1 LWLVHVDI
9 AIRNLMNFSDSG
21 NEYHVVII
29 GAGISG
35 LATAA
40 WLDAAGVKVLVL
52 ESAPYV
58 GGVMHTE
65 RLDDFLIETGPNS
78 LLETT
83 PHIGELIALAG
94 VQDQVVYP
102 DGAGSKRYIL
112 RHGKFFPLP
121 TNPSAFLRTPLFS
134 LRAKLRLLREPF
146 IKPAPPETEES
157 IAEFVRRRI
166 GSEFLDYAI
175 NPFVAGVY
183 AGDPARLSVR
193 AAFPKLYGLEQNYG
207 SLIRGAIRGR
217 KERAARAE
225 KAKDRARMLSFREG
239 MGALPAALHRR
250 LGEKVQLGV
259 SNVQIS
265 TAADQA
271 LPFSLEKEEPDKM
284 WRIAFKT
291 TSNEKIWNEIYARHV
306 VITAPAYHVPTL
318 FSEGP
323 ARRLAALRDVV
334 YAPVAVIATG
344 FRRKHVRH
352 PLDGFGFLV
361 PEKEQRN
368 ILGTLFNSTL
378 FPNRAPEGR
387 VLMTTFAGGMRQPTL
402 VSREDRDL
410 RQLVLEDLR
419 DLLGISA
426 APDFIHIRRYQQ
438 AIPQYMIGHQ
448 RFLDLMDEIEREFPG
463 LHFATNYRGGISVA
477 DCIKQAREMATKI
490 KNLLKVTERESRIK
504 II

>member
-1 LWLVHVDI
+1 
-9 AIRNLMNFSDSG
+9 MNFSDSD
-21 NEYHVVII
+21 NEYHAVII

-52 ESAPYV
+52 ESAPHA
-58 GGVMHTE
+58 GGVMRSE
-65 RLDDFLIETGPNS
+65 RLNDFLVETGPNS

-94 VQDQVVYP
+94 VQEQVVYP

-112 RHGKFFPLP
+112 RGGKISPLP
-121 TNPSAFLRTPLFS
+121 MNPPAFLATPLFS

-146 IKPAPPETEES
+146 IKPAPPEKDES

-166 GSEFLDYAI
+166 GHEFLDYAI

-183 AGDPARLSVR
+183 AGDPAQLSVR
-193 AAFPKLYGLEQNYG
+193 AAFPKLHALEQNYG

-250 LGEKVQLGV
+250 LREKVQLGV

-265 TAADQA
+265 TTADSE
-271 LPFSLEKEEPDKM
+271 LSFLREKEEPDKIG
-284 WRIAFKT
+284 RIVFETESNAT
-291 TSNEKIWNEIYARHV
+291 TWNEIYARHV
-306 VITAPAYHVPTL
+306 VITVPAYHVPAL
-318 FSEGP
+318 FKDGP
-323 ARRLAALRDVV
+323 ARRLTALRDVV
-334 YAPVAVIATG
+334 YAPVAIMTTG
-344 FRRKHVRH
+344 FRREQVRH

-361 PEKEQRN
+361 PEKEQRQ

-378 FPNRAPEGR
+378 FPNRAPDGR
-387 VLMTTFAGGMRQPTL
+387 VLMTTFVGGMRQPDL
-402 VSREDRDL
+402 PNRDDREL
-410 RQLVLEDLR
+410 RQLMLDELR
-419 DLLGISA
+419 DILGVSG
-426 APDFIHIRRYQQ
+426 APDFVHIRRYQQ
-438 AIPQYMIGHQ
+438 AIPQYLLGHQ
-448 RFLDLMDEIEREFPG
+448 RFLDLINNVEHEFPG

-477 DCIKQAREMATKI
+477 DCIKQAAEIATKI
-490 KNLLKVTERESRIK
+490 QKTALTPTLTRF
-504 II
+504 

>member
-1 LWLVHVDI
+1 
-9 AIRNLMNFSDSG
+9 MNFSDSG
-21 NEYHVVII
+21 NNEYGVAII

-35 LATAA
+35 LAAAA
-40 WLDAAGVKVLVL
+40 WLNAAGMRVMVL
-52 ESAPYV
+52 ERAPFV
-58 GGVMHTE
+58 GGVMRSE
-65 RLDDFLIETGPNS
+65 RLDDFLVETGPNS

-83 PHIGELIALAG
+83 PHISELIALAG

-112 RHGKFFPLP
+112 RQGKIFPLP
-121 TNPSAFLRTPLFS
+121 MNPPAFLRTPLFS

-146 IKPAPPETEES
+146 IKPAPPEAEES

-183 AGDPARLSVR
+183 AGDPAQLSVR
-193 AAFPKLYGLEQNYG
+193 AAFPKLHALEQNYG

-225 KAKDRARMLSFREG
+225 KAKDRSRMLSFREG

-250 LGEKVQLGV
+250 LREKVQLGV

-265 TAADQA
+265 MATDHEFS
-271 LPFSLEKEEPDKM
+271 FSLEKEGPDKI
-284 WRIAFKT
+284 WRIVFETA
-291 TSNEKIWNEIYARHV
+291 SNEKAWNEIYARHV
-306 VITAPAYHVPTL
+306 VITTPAYHVPAL

-334 YAPVAVIATG
+334 YAPVAIIATG
-344 FRRKHVRH
+344 FRREHVRH

-361 PEKEQRN
+361 PEKEQRR

-378 FPNRAPEGR
+378 FPNRAPDSR
-387 VLMTTFAGGMRQPTL
+387 VLMTTFAGGMRQPDL
-402 VSREDRDL
+402 ANRDDREL
-410 RQLVLEDLR
+410 RQLVLDELR
-419 DLLGISA
+419 DILGVSG
-426 APDFIHIRRYQQ
+426 APDFMHIRRYQQ
-438 AIPQYMIGHQ
+438 AIPQYLLGHQ
-448 RFLDLMDEIEREFPG
+448 RFLDLIDHAEREFPG

-477 DCIKQAREMATKI
+477 DCIKQAAEMATKI
-490 KNLLKVTERESRIK
+490 QTKLKAKVEILEEME
-504 II
+504 